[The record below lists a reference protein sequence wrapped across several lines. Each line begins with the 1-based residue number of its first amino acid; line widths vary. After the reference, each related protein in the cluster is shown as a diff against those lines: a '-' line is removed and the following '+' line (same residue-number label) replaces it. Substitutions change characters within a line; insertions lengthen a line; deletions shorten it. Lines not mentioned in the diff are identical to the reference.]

1 MVTKASVHDANELI
15 ANVSPQNKL
24 ILGDEYY
31 IGKNMHDELRKQG
44 YVIWTPYRRN
54 MRGARKHNA
63 HLLMADRRTIETEF
77 SKLANY
83 NTENDR
89 ARCLIG
95 YQERLDLAVLVSNMS
110 YCIHKFKTS
119 N

>member
-1 MVTKASVHDANELI
+1 MNTTLAR
-15 ANVSPQNKL
+15 
-24 ILGDEYY
+24 
-31 IGKNMHDELRKQG
+31 NMHDELRKQG

-83 NTENDR
+83 NIENDR